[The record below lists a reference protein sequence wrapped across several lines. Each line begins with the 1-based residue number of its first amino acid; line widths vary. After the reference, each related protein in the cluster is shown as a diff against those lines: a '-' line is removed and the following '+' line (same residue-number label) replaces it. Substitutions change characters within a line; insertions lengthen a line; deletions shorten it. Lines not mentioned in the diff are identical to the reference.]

1 MHLLS
6 NRSAFGKLN
15 ELSTNLESMQRLF
28 LWEQQQASYTMLA
41 DFSGRPDHR
50 DIGGLGET
58 DETLDVD
65 PEM

>member
-1 MHLLS
+1 
-6 NRSAFGKLN
+6 
-15 ELSTNLESMQRLF
+15 
-28 LWEQQQASYTMLA
+28 MLA

-50 DIGGLGET
+50 DIGGIGEA

>member
-1 MHLLS
+1 MIDLS
-6 NRSAFGKLN
+6 K
-15 ELSTNLESMQRLF
+15 NLESMQRLF

-50 DIGGLGET
+50 DIGGIGEA